1 MNTWQIFHNY
11 GYLTVLTLCSH
22 ISYSLPA
29 HQPVC
34 TCIPEIF
41 HQSESFTLPIY
52 LVLISLLEGPDLSLV
67 SFRLLHSS
75 LRSNSEGETRNGT
88 ELMIHSSLDEEIT
101 DWKCS
106 MFWLTAW
113 TSLTSLL
120 YWNVR
125 LSPYQEC
132 DHLVFLF
139 LSFKS
144 SFNFLWSLPCL
155 WMRFLL
161 KIKFT
166 RMLKT
171 DLTIHHWI
179 VGSKRY

>member
-1 MNTWQIFHNY
+1 MLSYQIFAPRPSACLYMYPRNISSVGEFY
-11 GYLTVLTLCSH
+11 FAH
-22 ISYSLPA
+22 ISSVNLP
-29 HQPVC
+29 PG
-34 TCIPEIF
+34 
-41 HQSESFTLPIY
+41 
-52 LVLISLLEGPDLSLV
+52 GPDLSLA

-88 ELMIHSSLDEEIT
+88 ELDDTFLSWWRNYWLEMFNVLIDSLDIT
-101 DWKCS
+101 YI
-106 MFWLTAW
+106 
-113 TSLTSLL
+113 TSLL
-120 YWNVR
+120 KCST
-125 LSPYQEC
+125 LSVPGMWPG

>member
-34 TCIPEIF
+34 TSIPEIF

-52 LVLISLLEGPDLSLV
+52 LVLISLLGGPDLSLA

-88 ELMIHSSLDEEIT
+88 ELDDTFLSWWRNYWLEMFNVLIDSLDIT
-101 DWKCS
+101 YI
-106 MFWLTAW
+106 
-113 TSLTSLL
+113 TSLL
-120 YWNVR
+120 KCST
-125 LSPYQEC
+125 LSVPGMWPPCFSLSLIQI
-132 DHLVFLF
+132 LLQLF
-139 LSFKS
+139 MKLTLFVDEIFIESKIYEDAK
-144 SFNFLWSLPCL
+144 N
-155 WMRFLL
+155 RFDYPPLNCG
-161 KIKFT
+161 F
-166 RMLKT
+166 
-171 DLTIHHWI
+171 
-179 VGSKRY
+179 